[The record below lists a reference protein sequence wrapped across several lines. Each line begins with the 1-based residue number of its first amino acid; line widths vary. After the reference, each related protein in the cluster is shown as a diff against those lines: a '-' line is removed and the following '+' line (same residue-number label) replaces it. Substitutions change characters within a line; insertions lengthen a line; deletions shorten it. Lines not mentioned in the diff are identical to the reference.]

1 MPLFFHNL
9 YSGISFVCLGAIL
22 LSALL
27 IEIMI
32 RAGIM
37 DHPVARSSHIRPT
50 PKGGGIGI
58 ISAFLLCLPLQRA
71 ACHLPLLDR
80 SSALLLIGTGTLALI
95 SWLDDVRSFPARYKL
110 GAQFAAAAI
119 VVAGTDNTAVWDILF
134 VLGAVF
140 LTNALNFMDGLNGLA
155 SGVML
160 LAAFVLAG
168 MGIES
173 ATFMLLA
180 SSILAFIPSNF
191 PKARIFMG
199 DVGSQAGA
207 LVIAWGG
214 MQAHGTSF
222 WLLPAL
228 MNGIIWDVSFTLIRR
243 AIAGDRLAEAHRG
256 HLYQLAVRSGISMP
270 IATMMQWVFVLCG
283 GAAFLGGKAVPA
295 TMMILAI
302 QVSWTVFICT
312 RARARVQGRW

>member
-1 MPLFFHNL
+1 MPLFFQNL

-37 DHPVARSSHIRPT
+37 DHPVARSSHLRPT

-71 ACHLPLLDR
+71 AYHLPLLDR

-214 MQAHGTSF
+214 MQAHGASF

-270 IATMMQWVFVLCG
+270 IATLMQWVFVLCG
-283 GAAFLGGKAVPA
+283 AAAFLGGKAVPA
-295 TMMILAI
+295 TIMILAI
-302 QVSWTVFICT
+302 QASWTVFICT